1 MPPLDV
7 DGVQAA
13 AVGTVLF
20 GVATV
25 LLALGY
31 DRLAAAGDG
40 WWLGVGLSGF
50 ALGVLSLGYTLIRR
64 RRRRRR
70 SRSSRSSA

>member
-13 AVGTVLF
+13 AIGTVMF
-20 GVATV
+20 AVATV
-25 LLALGY
+25 IMATGY

-40 WWLGVGLSGF
+40 WWLGVGLSGL
-50 ALGVLSLGYTLIRR
+50 ALGLISMGYTLSR

-70 SRSSRSSA
+70 STGSGWPA